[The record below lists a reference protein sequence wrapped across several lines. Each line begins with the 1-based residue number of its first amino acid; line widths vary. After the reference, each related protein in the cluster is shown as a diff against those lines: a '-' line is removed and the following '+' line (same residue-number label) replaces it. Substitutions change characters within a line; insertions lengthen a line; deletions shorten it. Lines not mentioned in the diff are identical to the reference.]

1 MDLAQEVE
9 YKALASYKPVEKLI
23 QNANSNVQLFYK
35 NDIVFLTGGSGFLGK
50 QYIEKMFRTC
60 DIKKMYVLIRP
71 KKGKTIQD
79 RIKFILDDPVFDKL
93 RTTKPNFAEQIVP
106 VEGDV
111 ADIRLG
117 LSDKEWE
124 TVAKDTSIVVHMA
137 ATIRFDSPI
146 KVAVVTNVRG
156 TREVIALAKDCKNL
170 KSFIHVSTGFTHA
183 TASRIGTDLRE
194 EFHPTPVS
202 PSAIIGMVETM
213 EDSRLDSITAELIK
227 DWPNTYT
234 FTKAIAEE
242 LIRTTAA
249 DLPVAIVKPPLV
261 LTSYMEPTP
270 GWADTSIMS
279 GPCGVMIGVGL
290 GFLRVFYLKSDL
302 SLNIAPVDIVN
313 NAIIAAGW
321 DSVQNRSKASD
332 GIPIY
337 TVSST
342 KCEIPWNYL
351 ANLTRSEEFKHL
363 ASPKAVWYC
372 YLLETKNTYLYLFL
386 FWFLH
391 YIPAYVI
398 DGICHV
404 MGIKIKE
411 IPSATKVY
419 EKIYKMSKVFGYF
432 MTNEWHFKDDNL
444 VAMISRMSDDDRK
457 IYNCDITTVDFK
469 EFTKR
474 MIVGL
479 RKFIVK
485 DGLVDS
491 EKAYVKQKRLWY
503 ANLVFMVLYIYVWFM
518 IAFYMFKAVKY
529 IPFSSYQN
537 TKHIP
542 TKKKVELKMDAAQA
556 VILKALEGQKGTK
569 TAIDRG
575 DSKIQQFYK
584 DRTVFLTGA
593 SGFLGKQLVEK
604 LFRIIPIIGELAE
617 KNLGISETDRRIIS
631 KEVDVIYHVA
641 ATISFQEPLRSAT
654 LINVRGTKEIITLA
668 KQCERLRSFVYMSTA
683 YSHATFSRGGTEIM
697 EEFYTSPM
705 PPELMIDLAE
715 SLEEERLNR
724 IKDELIRDWPNTYSF
739 TKALAEELLRMNS
752 KELPVSVIRPAVVVC
767 ARREPYAGWIDLS
780 SVFGPSGDIR
790 IDFVPVDYVNNTA
803 IIAAA
808 SSNNVTKIYHVATSK
823 RNHLTWGGLTNILNN
838 VARRT
843 IVSPHAIWYCF
854 VVQSPYL
861 WLHQLV
867 SFLLHTIP
875 ANLVDGLCVLMKK
888 PPRLKKIYSTVTKMA
903 STIAFYSNH
912 GWIFNDR
919 NTLQLFKDLSNSDKI
934 IYHCDVSD
942 LEWTDFIVLWC
953 VGLRKYIVKDDLNTT
968 EKGMKK
974 QNVFRITTYVISF
987 LFFLIICILFMLFFN
1002 LFNILFGIIF

>member
-529 IPFSSYQN
+529 I
-537 TKHIP
+537 
-542 TKKKVELKMDAAQA
+542 
-556 VILKALEGQKGTK
+556 
-569 TAIDRG
+569 
-575 DSKIQQFYK
+575 
-584 DRTVFLTGA
+584 
-593 SGFLGKQLVEK
+593 
-604 LFRIIPIIGELAE
+604 
-617 KNLGISETDRRIIS
+617 
-631 KEVDVIYHVA
+631 
-641 ATISFQEPLRSAT
+641 
-654 LINVRGTKEIITLA
+654 
-668 KQCERLRSFVYMSTA
+668 VY
-683 YSHATFSRGGTEIM
+683 
-697 EEFYTSPM
+697 
-705 PPELMIDLAE
+705 
-715 SLEEERLNR
+715 
-724 IKDELIRDWPNTYSF
+724 
-739 TKALAEELLRMNS
+739 
-752 KELPVSVIRPAVVVC
+752 
-767 ARREPYAGWIDLS
+767 
-780 SVFGPSGDIR
+780 
-790 IDFVPVDYVNNTA
+790 
-803 IIAAA
+803 
-808 SSNNVTKIYHVATSK
+808 
-823 RNHLTWGGLTNILNN
+823 
-838 VARRT
+838 
-843 IVSPHAIWYCF
+843 
-854 VVQSPYL
+854 
-861 WLHQLV
+861 
-867 SFLLHTIP
+867 
-875 ANLVDGLCVLMKK
+875 
-888 PPRLKKIYSTVTKMA
+888 
-903 STIAFYSNH
+903 
-912 GWIFNDR
+912 
-919 NTLQLFKDLSNSDKI
+919 
-934 IYHCDVSD
+934 
-942 LEWTDFIVLWC
+942 
-953 VGLRKYIVKDDLNTT
+953 
-968 EKGMKK
+968 
-974 QNVFRITTYVISF
+974 
-987 LFFLIICILFMLFFN
+987 
-1002 LFNILFGIIF
+1002 